1 MIEFSAKPDPQIV
14 STESG
19 LAVQEV
25 SLSRRPVDGK
35 LFLLTAPFIEPP
47 RPLLSKDAFGDIFLR
62 SRPPLLQRRG
72 LLASFC
78 SSLELGSTPL
88 QLWRESMKDKIVLV
102 VLVFLLLFGING
114 NAQGTTATI
123 SGTVTDSSGA
133 VVPGAKI

>member
-47 RPLLSKDAFGDIFLR
+47 RALLFKDAFGDIF
-62 SRPPLLQRRG
+62 
-72 LLASFC
+72 
-78 SSLELGSTPL
+78 
-88 QLWRESMKDKIVLV
+88 
-102 VLVFLLLFGING
+102 
-114 NAQGTTATI
+114 
-123 SGTVTDSSGA
+123 
-133 VVPGAKI
+133 

>member
-47 RPLLSKDAFGDIFLR
+47 RPLL
-62 SRPPLLQRRG
+62 
-72 LLASFC
+72 
-78 SSLELGSTPL
+78 
-88 QLWRESMKDKIVLV
+88 
-102 VLVFLLLFGING
+102 
-114 NAQGTTATI
+114 
-123 SGTVTDSSGA
+123 
-133 VVPGAKI
+133 

>member
-47 RPLLSKDAFGDIFLR
+47 RLRVKVASQLFLIAQ
-62 SRPPLLQRRG
+62 PPLLQRRG
-72 LLASFC
+72 L
-78 SSLELGSTPL
+78 
-88 QLWRESMKDKIVLV
+88 
-102 VLVFLLLFGING
+102 
-114 NAQGTTATI
+114 
-123 SGTVTDSSGA
+123 
-133 VVPGAKI
+133 